1 MHSTDTPLADLAT
14 LAALER
20 LASDA
25 EGPRWANAY
34 RRAADHYRA
43 GIRPIALPEKW
54 LVPSASQAGVWYEV
68 ARRGDR
74 CACKACG
81 SGCWHAA
88 LAIGVELS
96 YEYLDQGLVGAP
108 EPIDLGSPALSLGQ
122 RIARARAER
131 LVDLQTW

>member
-1 MHSTDTPLADLAT
+1 MHNTDTPLTNLAT

-43 GIRPIALPEKW
+43 GTRPIALPEKW

-74 CACKACG
+74 CACKAG
-81 SGCWHAA
+81 SSGCWHAA

-96 YEYLDQGLVGAP
+96 YEYLDAGLVGAAEP
-108 EPIDLGSPALSLGQ
+108 EPEPATLGIGQ

-131 LVDLQTW
+131 VVDMQTW

>member
-1 MHSTDTPLADLAT
+1 MSNTPSPIDLAVE
-14 LAALER
+14 AALER

-68 ARRGDR
+68 ARRGGR
-74 CACKACG
+74 CACKAG
-81 SGCWHAA
+81 SSGCWHAA
-88 LAIGVELS
+88 LCVGVELS
-96 YEYLDQGLVGAP
+96 YEYLDAGLVGAAEP
-108 EPIDLGSPALSLGQ
+108 EPEPATLGIGQ
-122 RIARARAER
+122 RIARARAR
-131 LVDLQTW
+131 VADVRGDW

>member
-1 MHSTDTPLADLAT
+1 MHSTDTPLTDLAT

-25 EGPRWANAY
+25 EGQRWANAY

-68 ARRGDR
+68 ARRGGR
-74 CACKACG
+74 CACKAG
-81 SGCWHAA
+81 SSGCWHAA
-88 LAIGVELS
+88 LCVGVELS
-96 YEYLDQGLVGAP
+96 YEYLDAGLVGAAEP
-108 EPIDLGSPALSLGQ
+108 EPEPATLGIGQ
-122 RIARARAER
+122 RIARARAR
-131 LVDLQTW
+131 VADVRGDW

>member
-1 MHSTDTPLADLAT
+1 MSNTPSPIDLAVE
-14 LAALER
+14 AALER

-25 EGPRWANAY
+25 EGQRWANAY

-43 GIRPIALPEKW
+43 GVRPIALPEKW

-74 CACKACG
+74 CACRAG
-81 SGCWHAA
+81 SSGCWHAA

-96 YEYLDQGLVGAP
+96 YEYLDAGLVGAAEP
-108 EPIDLGSPALSLGQ
+108 EPEPATLSIGQ

-131 LVDLQTW
+131 VVDMQTW

>member
-1 MHSTDTPLADLAT
+1 MSNTPSPIDLAVE
-14 LAALER
+14 AALER

-43 GIRPIALPEKW
+43 GVRPIALPDRW
-54 LVPSASQAGVWYEV
+54 LVPSASTAGVWYEV

-74 CACKACG
+74 CACRAG
-81 SGCWHAA
+81 SSGCWHAA

-96 YEYLDQGLVGAP
+96 YEYLDAGLVGAAEP
-108 EPIDLGSPALSLGQ
+108 EPEPATLSIGQ

-131 LVDLQTW
+131 VVDMQTW